1 MHAPS
6 RRRGG
11 MGIGMFAV
19 AVTSGGFGF
28 IATDLIDRLLATYD
42 PSASEKPKDRFTSD
56 GAGTLANVLNV
67 GSRPTLIR
75 AGAGVGMTALPAIGS
90 MFVDNPY
97 GKAVLQGTA
106 FGAGVSTLNMLWKT
120 LVMPMLVGKDTSVP
134 TLQKSYIAR
143 LYPAEVAAKIN
154 RTQNQTSVSSAGSGA
169 LSGSQD
175 VGPFALADS
184 SPYPSAADALRHQAG
199 VHGDSPYPS
208 ASQAIGTHG
217 DSPYPSAN
225 QALRSQA
232 GMGYNPGPPDGP
244 GPGPQAEP
252 HKDAACS
259 SCLGDPTMRFSAFL
273 GDSSSDE
280 SATR

>member
-1 MHAPS
+1 
-6 RRRGG
+6 
-11 MGIGMFAV
+11 MFVVAV
-19 AVTSGGFGF
+19 ASGGFGF
-28 IATDLIDRLLATYD
+28 IATDLVDRLLATYD
-42 PSASEKPKDRFTSD
+42 PSATERPKDKFTSD

-75 AGAGVGMTALPAIGS
+75 AGAGVGMTVLPAVGS

-97 GKAVLQGTA
+97 GKTALQVGA
-106 FGAGVSTLNMLWKT
+106 LGAGIATAKMLWQT
-120 LVMPMLVGKDTSVP
+120 LIMPMLIGKDTSVP
-134 TLQKSYIAR
+134 ALQKSYIAR

-169 LSGSQD
+169 LSGAQPD

-184 SPYPSAADALRHQAG
+184 SPYPDAAQALRAKAG

-217 DSPYPSAN
+217 DSPYPSAG
-225 QALRSQA
+225 QALRAQA

-252 HKDAACS
+252 HKDPACS
-259 SCLGDPTMRFSAFL
+259 SCLGDPTVRFSAFL
-273 GDSSSDE
+273 GDSSPDE